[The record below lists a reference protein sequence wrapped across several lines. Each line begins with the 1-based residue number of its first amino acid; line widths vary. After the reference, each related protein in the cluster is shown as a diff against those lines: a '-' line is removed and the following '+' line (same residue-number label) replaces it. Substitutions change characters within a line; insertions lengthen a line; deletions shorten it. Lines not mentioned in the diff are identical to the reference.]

1 MWEGDEQ
8 QQVLKER
15 FSQMS
20 DEELLKIVCED
31 YEDYH
36 DTALRIAEEELNKRG
51 VYLEDEN
58 ESNKDGA
65 TFQQENVNGE
75 AQATCAVCRGKM
87 RVGSL
92 FASKE
97 VTILFP
103 DENEERFVDVLA
115 CEQCGQIKLVVDYET
130 DVDG

>member
-1 MWEGDEQ
+1 MWGGDEQ
-8 QQVLKER
+8 QRGLKER

-20 DEELLKIVCED
+20 DEELLKIVCEE

-36 DTALRIAEEELNKRG
+36 ETALRFAEEELNKRG
-51 VYLEDEN
+51 IYLEDEN
-58 ESNKDGA
+58 ESRKDGV
-65 TFQQENVNGE
+65 TLQQEVADVE
-75 AQATCAVCRGKM
+75 AQATCAACGGKM
-87 RVGSL
+87 RVGNL
-92 FASKE
+92 FANKE

-130 DVDG
+130 KVEA

>member
-1 MWEGDEQ
+1 MWGGDDQ
-8 QQVLKER
+8 QRGFKER

-36 DTALRIAEEELNKRG
+36 ETALRFAEEELNKRG
-51 VYLEDEN
+51 IYLEDEN
-58 ESNKDGA
+58 ESNN
-65 TFQQENVNGE
+65 TRQESDHVE

-87 RVGSL
+87 RVGNL
-92 FASKE
+92 FAGKE
-97 VTILFP
+97 ITILFT

-115 CEQCGQIKLVVDYET
+115 CEQCGQIKMVVDYET
-130 DVDG
+130 DVER

>member
-1 MWEGDEQ
+1 MWGGDEQ
-8 QQVLKER
+8 QRVLKER

-36 DTALRIAEEELNKRG
+36 ETALRFAEEELNKRG
-51 VYLEDEN
+51 IYLEDEN
-58 ESNKDGA
+58 AGNKAA
-65 TFQQENVNGE
+65 TPFQQENGKVE
-75 AQATCAVCRGKM
+75 AQATCTVCGGKM
-87 RVGSL
+87 RVGNL
-92 FASKE
+92 FANKE

-115 CEQCGQIKLVVDYET
+115 CTQCGQIKLVVDYET
-130 DVDG
+130 NVEA